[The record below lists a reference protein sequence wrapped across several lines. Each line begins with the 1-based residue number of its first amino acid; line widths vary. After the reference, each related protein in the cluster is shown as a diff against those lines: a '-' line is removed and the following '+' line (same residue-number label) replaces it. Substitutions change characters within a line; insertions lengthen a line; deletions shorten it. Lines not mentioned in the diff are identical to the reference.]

1 MISTKD
7 SLLLFIKSKTGIDAS
22 DNTIIFDDLGI
33 DGLDARTFMEDFS
46 TQYNINLES
55 FSLSQYC
62 FSEYEVGNIFLTL
75 YRVLFNRKKM
85 IKKHFYVSHLYKV
98 IELGK
103 WVEP

>member
-7 SLLLFIKSKTGIDAS
+7 SVLSFIKAKTGIDAN
-22 DNTIIFDDLGI
+22 DNTIIFEDLGI
-33 DGLDARTFMEDFS
+33 DGLDARLFMEEFS
-46 TQYNINLES
+46 EQYDINLEN
-55 FSLSQYC
+55 FILSQYC

-75 YRVLFNRKKM
+75 YRALFDRKKI